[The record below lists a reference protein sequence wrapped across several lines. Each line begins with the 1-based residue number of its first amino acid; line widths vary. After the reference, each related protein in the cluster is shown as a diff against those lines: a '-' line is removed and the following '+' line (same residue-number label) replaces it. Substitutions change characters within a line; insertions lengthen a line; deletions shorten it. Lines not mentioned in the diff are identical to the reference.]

1 MKCKK
6 IPYILAFALLSA
18 CVMLM
23 SGCAM
28 SGEPEYAIVS
38 VGQVSADGMF
48 QYDVYENRTAVI
60 TGGTA
65 NDICL
70 TIPAML
76 DGYPVV
82 EIGENAFAG
91 NTKIGYLILG
101 ENVRKISFSAFSQ
114 CAALIRVEASPALRI
129 VDAGAFSGCTALCE
143 FNGAK
148 KLETIGESAFFQC
161 VSLVRAPLPETLK
174 SIDIQAFYGC
184 TSLNEIAIPEKVTVL
199 KDGAFGFCSSLAR
212 VDLGGV
218 TVLEANAFQRCTAL
232 VSIRFGKNVSTIGE
246 SAFRGCYSLT
256 DVQISPKVNDIGYC
270 AFEETAWMAAQTDEF
285 VIVGNGVLL
294 RYNGTAT
301 DVSIPNGVRII
312 ADAFCDNDT
321 IKSVT
326 IPDSVVTIGSV
337 AFGGCG
343 QISRVVVG
351 KKVTTIADGAFSG
364 CSMLAN
370 VYLPKSLTYIG
381 NSAFSGCALLSS
393 VSYAGGARDWA
404 KITVE
409 GGNTPLTAATVQ
421 TGQRY

>member
-6 IPYILAFALLSA
+6 IPYIVSAFMLLAILLCMA
-18 CVMLM
+18 
-23 SGCAM
+23 GCTL
-28 SGEPEYAIVS
+28 SGEPEYALIS
-38 VGQVSADGMF
+38 TGNTSADGMF

-82 EIGENAFAG
+82 EIGENAFAD
-91 NTKIGYLILG
+91 NTRIGYLILG

-114 CAALIRVEASPALRI
+114 CAALIRVEATPALRI

-143 FNGAK
+143 FNGAT

-161 VSLVRAPLPETLK
+161 ISLVRVPLPATLK

-184 TSLNEIAIPEKVTVL
+184 TSLNEVTIPQNVTVL
-199 KDGAFGFCSSLAR
+199 KDGTFGFCSSLSR
-212 VDLGGV
+212 VNLGGV
-218 TVLEANAFQRCTAL
+218 TVLEANVFQRCTAL
-232 VSIRFGKNVSTIGE
+232 VTIHIGKNVTTIGE
-246 SAFRGCYSLT
+246 SAFRGCYSLA
-256 DVQISPKVNDIGYC
+256 DVQISKKVSEIGYC
-270 AFEETAWMAAQTDEF
+270 AFEETAWMTAQTDEF

-294 RYNGTAT
+294 RYNGTST
-301 DVSIPNGVRII
+301 DVSIPSGVRII

-326 IPDSVVTIGSV
+326 IPDSVLTIGSS

-351 KKVTTIADGAFSG
+351 KKVTSIADGAFAG
-364 CSMLAN
+364 CSMLATI
-370 VYLPKSLTYIG
+370 YLPKSLTYVG
-381 NSAFSGCALLSS
+381 NSAFSGCALLST
-393 VSYAGGARDWA
+393 VSYAGNARDWA

-409 GGNTPLTAATVQ
+409 NSNVPLTAATVQ